1 MVLAWYVREAAPA
14 YTDWLASE
22 TNRSD
27 ERCATR
33 PIPEK
38 RPNRKATVSGGG
50 NNSIE
55 AGNSSSSTI
64 QTPGTSRRT
73 DRVAERLDRPVPVRV
88 PAYRRD
94 DRISPGLAPLAAPA
108 LPVAPRRSRIS
119 KYPIL

>member
-1 MVLAWYVREAAPA
+1 MVSAWYVREAAPA

-64 QTPGTSRRT
+64 QISVEGLNLPAGTCRWQM
-73 DRVAERLDRPVPVRV
+73 ERH
-88 PAYRRD
+88 A
-94 DRISPGLAPLAAPA
+94 
-108 LPVAPRRSRIS
+108 
-119 KYPIL
+119 

>member
-1 MVLAWYVREAAPA
+1 MVSAWYVREAAPA

-38 RPNRKATVSGGG
+38 RPNRKATVSSGS

-64 QTPGTSRRT
+64 QIKCEGPHSTRWHLPMANGTTRIDGVT
-73 DRVAERLDRPVPVRV
+73 NELRLF
-88 PAYRRD
+88 
-94 DRISPGLAPLAAPA
+94 LAVYN
-108 LPVAPRRSRIS
+108 PVA
-119 KYPIL
+119 LFA